1 MLKDD
6 KEGSERHDSSYILR
20 GAKLQTVLQSGIAGG
35 GRKLRKGNRMMPDRI
50 ILTIFGIQ
58 DLKAIIDGSLT
69 GNFVCKSSIN
79 LL

>member
-20 GAKLQTVLQSGIAGG
+20 GAKLQTVLQSGIGG
-35 GRKLRKGNRMMPDRI
+35 GKLRKGNGMMLDRI
-50 ILTIFGIQ
+50 ILTIFGIR
-58 DLKAIIDGSLT
+58 DLKAIIDRSLT
-69 GNFVCKSSIN
+69 GNFVCKLSIN